1 MRDLTFLLCLHYG
14 YERLQSHYV
23 YCKRRVA
30 TGISEGALGLSLV
43 ENIIYLLMYTMY
55 DLIAKSHKWGQ

>member
-30 TGISEGALGLSLV
+30 TGGALGLSLV
-43 ENIIYLLMYTMY
+43 ENIIYLSMYTMY